1 MSSAAIPDAPAACR
15 SRAKMLPTSPKP
27 MIAKVVMLLPVLCIE
42 VGRRRALRIRG
53 EITTSILRFVPS
65 HGLISLLPWELTAS
79 VADLETAAVNSP
91 RILSAGDALP
101 PLETKR
107 QPLPDVRDI
116 QAAWQQALLGRVAQ
130 GRVDGRLQGCAP
142 EWVRITE
149 VGARW
154 SSRFGVPE
162 HPHEFMDQIR
172 PAPSVLA
179 PATRSAMAPA
189 PHRKS
194 AECALSTSAVL
205 PVRHHDAI
213 PFSDKSS
220 WPATA

>member
-91 RILSAGDALP
+91 RILTGAQSDFSNW
-101 PLETKR
+101 
-107 QPLPDVRDI
+107 V
-116 QAAWQQALLGRVAQ
+116 QQ
-130 GRVDGRLQGCAP
+130 
-142 EWVRITE
+142 
-149 VGARW
+149 
-154 SSRFGVPE
+154 
-162 HPHEFMDQIR
+162 
-172 PAPSVLA
+172 
-179 PATRSAMAPA
+179 A
-189 PHRKS
+189 PHRS
-194 AECALSTSAVL
+194 SGPCNALVGGRDL
-205 PVRHHDAI
+205 G
-213 PFSDKSS
+213 F
-220 WPATA
+220 